1 MGELSLYSFVFSFR
15 VLLSLY
21 YYSYFIV
28 SCIVRS
34 FFSLIHTQWC
44 VYSDPCFLFPWF
56 FIFFFLLRYG
66 LFFMELANKI
76 PKNNLGGNRQRLV
89 ENGKRMVRM
98 EVSEEGVDG
107 WCF

>member
-1 MGELSLYSFVFSFR
+1 
-15 VLLSLY
+15 
-21 YYSYFIV
+21 
-28 SCIVRS
+28 
-34 FFSLIHTQWC
+34 
-44 VYSDPCFLFPWF
+44 
-56 FIFFFLLRYG
+56 
-66 LFFMELANKI
+66 MELANKI